1 MNDALL
7 KKSLVNT
14 PETTV
19 KVSAELHQ
27 KIMRAVRLAEP
38 SGHRSSFNRAIPAW
52 GAAIIATV
60 AIGVFIYLTQTTPVA
75 PFPVQDLVQEPGP
88 APTRSSAVSLRTL
101 GDSLVAFSKNTPVP
115 EQELRKELERLKSD
129 LERFDFRS

>member
-14 PETTV
+14 PETAV
-19 KVSAELHQ
+19 KVSTELHQ
-27 KIMRAVRLAEP
+27 DIMRAVRLAEP
-38 SGHRSSFNRAIPAW
+38 VINKPMFNRAIPVW
-52 GAAIIATV
+52 GATVIATL
-60 AIGVFIYLTQTTPVA
+60 AIGMFIYLSQTTPIS
-75 PFPVQDLVQEPGP
+75 PLQIQESGQGSGQSQ
-88 APTRSSAVSLRTL
+88 ARSSAVSLRAL
-101 GDSLVAFSKNTPVP
+101 EDILIVFSKNTPVP